1 MRRTIVP
8 LVVAAALLVTGACSD
23 DDDDGGGMFGG
34 GANQEGDS
42 GESGFPGGEDGG
54 GFPGG
59 EGDGGGGFP
68 GGEGDGGGGGG
79 YDEAAYSNFMDTCT
93 GYPGASDDLCDCA
106 FSEVVASVPYEEYA
120 EFEAEVAAAPS
131 TPLPGFVMDAVGA
144 CS

>member
-23 DDDDGGGMFGG
+23 DDDDGGSIFGS
-34 GANQEGDS
+34 ANQEGDS

-59 EGDGGGGFP
+59 EEDSGFP

-93 GYPGASDDLCDCA
+93 GYPGADDDLCDCA
-106 FSEVVASVPYEEYA
+106 FSEVAANVPYEEYA
-120 EFEAEVAAAPS
+120 EFEAEIASDPS
-131 TPLPGFVMDAVGA
+131 APLPDFVMDAVSA

>member
-34 GANQEGDS
+34 GANQEGESGDS
-42 GESGFPGGEDGG
+42 AFPGGEDSGFPGGEEDS
-54 GFPGG
+54 GFPG
-59 EGDGGGGFP
+59 
-68 GGEGDGGGGGG
+68 GDGGGGGG
-79 YDEAAYSNFMDTCT
+79 YDEAAYSNFIDTCT
-93 GYPGASDDLCDCA
+93 SYPGADEGLCDCA

-120 EFEAEVAAAPS
+120 EFEAEIAADPS
-131 TPLPGFVMDAVGA
+131 TPLPDFIMDAVSA